1 MPQWQFPC
9 SFDFFLQKA
18 EHLFIDL
25 TFPSGLNA
33 SVALMERST
42 SKGDSALSLPAL
54 VLPLV
59 LDFPLLFLIVATD
72 TLACKQSIAFSKN
85 PLVLWRIIWVVSQ
98 SENIKWKVL

>member
-9 SFDFFLQKA
+9 SFDFFLQKDKD
-18 EHLFIDL
+18 LFIDL
-25 TFPSGLNA
+25 IFPRDITA

-59 LDFPLLFLIVATD
+59 LNFPLLFLIVATD
-72 TLACKQSIAFSKN
+72 TLACKQSITFSKN
-85 PLVLWRIIWVVSQ
+85 PLVLWRIIWVLSQ